1 MKVSAPPLLPLLRSE
16 NQARILTTILLAP
29 EREFTLTDL
38 ADRVEASLP
47 TVTREIQRAEEAGIV
62 DVHRVGRSKVVRANT
77 ESVLNE
83 PLTQLLLVSF
93 GPSVIASDELA
104 RIDGIEEA
112 YIFGSW
118 AARYAGHPGPSPQD
132 LDVLVIGSPDRDA
145 VYAAADRIERRVGR
159 PVQVTFRS
167 RRRWEEPGDDPFLG
181 EVQQRPLV
189 RIIPAE
195 REVR

>member
-1 MKVSAPPLLPLLRSE
+1 MKASAPPLLPLLRSE

-29 EREFTLTDL
+29 EREFTLTEL
-38 ADRVEASLP
+38 ADQVEASLP
-47 TVTREIQRAEEAGIV
+47 TVTREIRRAEEAGIV
-62 DVHRVGRSKVVRANT
+62 AVHRVGRSKIVRANT

-93 GPSVIASDELA
+93 GPGMIASDELA
-104 RIDGIEEA
+104 GIDGIEEA
-112 YIFGSW
+112 FIFGSW

-132 LDVLVIGSPDRDA
+132 VDVLVIGSPDRDD
-145 VYAAADRIERRVGR
+145 VYAAADRIEKRIDR

-189 RIIPAE
+189 RIMPPE
-195 REVR
+195 GEVR